1 MHGHYVT
8 LVTSEAMTY
17 TTLPHSHQVWIV
29 KVLFS
34 ASLQI
39 FSALT
44 WRQVPREL
52 SSGDSF
58 PPEFHCNNLFT
69 SYSSFFFCQEQ
80 LPEASENQ
88 AMYSALKECESSNL
102 HSTVTYSLA
111 KIVSH
116 SNDSDASNVPE
127 KRKQGPSRHF
137 TRTKIVVPVGWAT
150 SPTGQ
155 LDTVPLRL
163 RLPWNPWTE
172 QSIFTGSASMP
183 PMSGKITFVTL
194 ALWRGR

>member
-1 MHGHYVT
+1 MRH
-8 LVTSEAMTY
+8 LKS
-17 TTLPHSHQVWIV
+17 PHSHDGKCHASCQVVTLFPLTFTATISSRHIV
-29 KVLFS
+29 L
-34 ASLQI
+34 
-39 FSALT
+39 
-44 WRQVPREL
+44 
-52 SSGDSF
+52 
-58 PPEFHCNNLFT
+58 
-69 SYSSFFFCQEQ
+69 FFCQEQ

-127 KRKQGPSRHF
+127 KRKQGPSRHC

-163 RLPWNPWTE
+163 RLPWNP
-172 QSIFTGSASMP
+172 
-183 PMSGKITFVTL
+183 
-194 ALWRGR
+194 